1 MTDVFR
7 CREIM
12 ADGIN
17 PSRALLLMISVCVES
32 KTTGETPRQVWHR
45 VRSEVVGC
53 DINES

>member
-1 MTDVFR
+1 
-7 CREIM
+7 M